1 MWTSEI
7 EGIITEWR
15 NTGIFPLPNVVFPGP
30 APQCY
35 SVEELRLIYH
45 VATIYHNMEA
55 IGANSFTLWTRQI
68 PKIIAIGATQ
78 RYVMHALLAFS
89 AEHIAFQTGCPL
101 VGNMA
106 YEHRGIALKGL
117 QEAIGNFSQ
126 ENSDAVLAASL
137 VLSWQ
142 ATDW

>member
-1 MWTSEI
+1 M
-7 EGIITEWR
+7 
-15 NTGIFPLPNVVFPGP
+15 
-30 APQCY
+30 
-35 SVEELRLIYH
+35 
-45 VATIYHNMEA
+45 
-55 IGANSFTLWTRQI
+55 
-68 PKIIAIGATQ
+68 IGATH

-89 AEHIAFQTGCPL
+89 ASHIAYLTDCPL

-117 QEAIGNFSQ
+117 QEAISTFSR
-126 ENSDAVLAASL
+126 ETSDAILAASL